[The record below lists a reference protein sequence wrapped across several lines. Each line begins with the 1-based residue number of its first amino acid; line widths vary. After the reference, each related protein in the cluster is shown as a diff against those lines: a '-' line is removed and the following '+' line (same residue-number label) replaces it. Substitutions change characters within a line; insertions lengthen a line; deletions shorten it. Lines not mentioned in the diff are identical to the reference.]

1 MIVDVMC
8 RIAGGPPRTAQLAI
22 EQTEIGLVSWSVT
35 AREIPLSWQPEGDEL
50 PIELHLPD
58 GTVWIGEAYPVGV
71 VEPEQPEAEQ
81 PAEPLTKAI
90 QLRGTGPLRENSIP
104 VHADVVIQRVK
115 ALVSEGENSAAQRS
129 E

>member
-8 RIAGGPPRTAQLAI
+8 HIAGGPPRPAQLTI
-22 EQTEIGLVSWSVT
+22 EHTEIGLVSWSVT
-35 AREIPLSWQPEGDEL
+35 ARDIPQSWQPEGDEL

-58 GTVWIGEAYPVGV
+58 ETVWIGEAYPVGV
-71 VEPEQPEAEQ
+71 VELEQPEAEQ
-81 PAEPLTKAI
+81 PAEPLTKVV

-104 VHADVVIQRVK
+104 VHADVVIQRVE
-115 ALVSEGENSAAQRS
+115 ALVPEDENSAAQRS